1 MPSQNKVELNE
12 LTQVVHKEHA
22 FLVALNENF
31 LRLQQAIN
39 DTLSRSGVVPNQ
51 MEEVL
56 DMNGK
61 RVINV
66 GEAVEDTDA
75 VTRAFIKDL
84 IADVEAAVSRLNTLV
99 EQAKEALAVYAAEY
113 ILPPAIAARDDAIAA
128 KNAAKG
134 YYDDTKL
141 LYDQLES
148 LVTNLNA
155 LLAVASDITNVNAV
169 AGDLTNID
177 TLAAVSSA
185 ITTCANDIAAIIAAP
200 TYAAHAETWA
210 EGDDTAVSALGGTHS
225 AKRWAEL
232 SQADVAAEA
241 TARENADIGL
251 QNQIDAIT
259 AGADV
264 RDIVGTYADLQA
276 YDTSDLH
283 DKDIVKV
290 ISDSTHN
297 DASTYY
303 RWVITDHVGAW
314 VYIGAEGPYLTPSA
328 ASSTYVPQTRTVNS
342 KPLSGD
348 ITLSASD
355 VGAATSAQGTKAD
368 TAVQP
373 GDLATVAT
381 TGDYDDLLNK
391 PTIPSLSD
399 AIVSSQVTIATTDWA
414 GNTCTKSVTGVTAS
428 SDVFVA
434 PAPVLANI
442 KAYSAANVF
451 CSAVG
456 AGTVTFTCETTPTD
470 TLTVN
475 IGVN

>member
-1 MPSQNKVELNE
+1 MPSQNKIELNE

-134 YYDDTKL
+134 YYDDTKA

-148 LVTNLNA
+148 LATNLNA
-155 LLAVASDITNVNAV
+155 LLAVASDITNINAV

-185 ITTCANDIAAIIAAP
+185 ITTCANNIAVILAAP
-200 TYAAHAETWA
+200 TYAANAETWA
-210 EGDDTAVSALGGTHS
+210 EGSDADVAALGGTHS
-225 AKRWAEL
+225 AKGWAQSISQGFVPVTRTINGKAL
-232 SQADVAAEA
+232 SS
-241 TARENADIGL
+241 
-251 QNQIDAIT
+251 
-259 AGADV
+259 
-264 RDIVGTYADLQA
+264 DIV
-276 YDTSDLH
+276 
-283 DKDIVKV
+283 
-290 ISDSTHN
+290 
-297 DASTYY
+297 
-303 RWVITDHVGAW
+303 
-314 VYIGAEGPYLTPSA
+314 LTA
-328 ASSTYVPQTRTVNS
+328 Q
-342 KPLSGD
+342 
-348 ITLSASD
+348 D
-355 VGAATSAQGTKAD
+355 VGAL
-368 TAVQP
+368 QP
-373 GDLATVAT
+373 GE
-381 TGDYDDLLNK
+381 
-391 PTIPSLSD
+391 
-399 AIVSSQVTIATTDWA
+399 AIKSTQVTIAVSDWS
-414 GNTCTKSVTGVTAS
+414 GNTATKTVAGVTSS
-428 SDVFVA
+428 SDVFVS
-434 PAPVLANI
+434 PEPVLANI
-442 KAYSAANVF
+442 KAYAESNVF
-451 CSAVG
+451 CSALG
-456 AGTVTFTCETTPTD
+456 TDTVTFTCETVPAVA
-470 TLTVN
+470 LTVN